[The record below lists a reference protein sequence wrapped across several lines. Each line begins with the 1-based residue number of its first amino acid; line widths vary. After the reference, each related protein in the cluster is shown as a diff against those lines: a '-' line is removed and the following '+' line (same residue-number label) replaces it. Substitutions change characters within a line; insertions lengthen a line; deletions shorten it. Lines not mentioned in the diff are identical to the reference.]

1 MTQEVLNATCL
12 CLLAQAE
19 EAERLDSSEEEAER
33 FIIEEFGRCLVQII
47 ECATK
52 TEGLLNF
59 FRRVLFCAVCGYM
72 CTVSHNK
79 CARLQV
85 IIYCF

>member
-52 TEGLLNF
+52 TEGLLF
-59 FRRVLFCAVCGYM
+59 FSGGFCFVQDVIRRIQCPMTNVPTF
-72 CTVSHNK
+72 
-79 CARLQV
+79 R
-85 IIYCF
+85 

>member
-1 MTQEVLNATCL
+1 MTQEVLDATCL

-19 EAERLDSSEEEAER
+19 EAECMDNSEEEAEH

-52 TEGLLNF
+52 TEGLSF
-59 FRRVLFCAVCGYM
+59 VIRKFCCLPYKRLYM
-72 CTVSHNK
+72 
-79 CARLQV
+79 
-85 IIYCF
+85 F

>member
-52 TEGLLNF
+52 TEGLLF
-59 FRRVLFCAVCGYM
+59 FRKGMFYTGWR
-72 CTVSHNK
+72 
-79 CARLQV
+79 
-85 IIYCF
+85 

>member
-1 MTQEVLNATCL
+1 MTQEVLDATCL

-19 EAERLDSSEEEAER
+19 EAERMDNSEEEAER

-52 TEGLLNF
+52 TEGLSL
-59 FRRVLFCAVCGYM
+59 VGKFCCVQDM
-72 CTVSHNK
+72 C
-79 CARLQV
+79 RLL
-85 IIYCF
+85 

>member
-19 EAERLDSSEEEAER
+19 EAERLDSSEEEADR

-52 TEGLLNF
+52 TEGLLFVPGGFCFVQDVGRCIQCPMKHVPNF
-59 FRRVLFCAVCGYM
+59 R
-72 CTVSHNK
+72 
-79 CARLQV
+79 
-85 IIYCF
+85 

>member
-52 TEGLLNF
+52 TEGLLFVSGGFCFVQDVGRCIQCPMTYVPNF
-59 FRRVLFCAVCGYM
+59 R
-72 CTVSHNK
+72 
-79 CARLQV
+79 
-85 IIYCF
+85 

>member
-52 TEGLLNF
+52 TEGLLF
-59 FRRVLFCAVCGYM
+59 FSGGFCFVQDVGRCIQCPM
-72 CTVSHNK
+72 TDVPNV
-79 CARLQV
+79 R
-85 IIYCF
+85 

>member
-1 MTQEVLNATCL
+1 MTQEVLDATCM

-19 EAERLDSSEEEAER
+19 EAERMENTEEEAES

-52 TEGLLNF
+52 TEGLLL
-59 FRRVLFCAVCGYM
+59 VSGIFCSVGNA
-72 CTVSHNK
+72 
-79 CARLQV
+79 
-85 IIYCF
+85 

>member
-52 TEGLLNF
+52 TEGLLFFSEEFCFVQDMGRCIQCPVTNVPNF
-59 FRRVLFCAVCGYM
+59 R
-72 CTVSHNK
+72 
-79 CARLQV
+79 
-85 IIYCF
+85 

>member
-52 TEGLLNF
+52 TEGMLF
-59 FRRVLFCAVCGYM
+59 FFFQEGFVLCRMWIDVYS
-72 CTVSHNK
+72 VP
-79 CARLQV
+79 
-85 IIYCF
+85 

>member
-1 MTQEVLNATCL
+1 MTQEVLDATCM

-19 EAERLDSSEEEAER
+19 EAERMENSEEEAER

-52 TEGLLNF
+52 TEGLLIVNTAVTGISDCSNF
-59 FRRVLFCAVCGYM
+59 NF
-72 CTVSHNK
+72 
-79 CARLQV
+79 
-85 IIYCF
+85 

>member
-1 MTQEVLNATCL
+1 MTQDVLNATCL

-47 ECATK
+47 ECATR
-52 TEGLLNF
+52 TEGLLF
-59 FRRVLFCAVCGYM
+59 VSGKFC
-72 CTVSHNK
+72 
-79 CARLQV
+79 
-85 IIYCF
+85 F

>member
-52 TEGLLNF
+52 TEGMLF
-59 FRRVLFCAVCGYM
+59 FFFSGGFCFVQDVDRCIQCPM
-72 CTVSHNK
+72 TDVPNL
-79 CARLQV
+79 R
-85 IIYCF
+85 

>member
-1 MTQEVLNATCL
+1 MTQEVLDATCL

-19 EAERLDSSEEEAER
+19 EAERMENGEEEAER

-52 TEGLLNF
+52 TEGLLP
-59 FRRVLFCAVCGYM
+59 VLGKFHFVWDVY
-72 CTVSHNK
+72 
-79 CARLQV
+79 RLF
-85 IIYCF
+85 YKTPDM

>member
-1 MTQEVLNATCL
+1 MTQEVLDATCL

-19 EAERLDSSEEEAER
+19 EAERMDNSEEEAER

-52 TEGLLNF
+52 TEGLSLEK
-59 FRRVLFCAVCGYM
+59 LCCLLY
-72 CTVSHNK
+72 K
-79 CARLQV
+79 RLDM
-85 IIYCF
+85 F

>member
-52 TEGLLNF
+52 TEGLLFFSGGFVQDVGKCIQCSLTNVSNF
-59 FRRVLFCAVCGYM
+59 R
-72 CTVSHNK
+72 
-79 CARLQV
+79 
-85 IIYCF
+85 

>member
-1 MTQEVLNATCL
+1 MTQEVLDATCM

-19 EAERLDSSEEEAER
+19 EAERMENSEEEAER

-52 TEGLLNF
+52 TEGLLIVNTAVPGISDCSNF
-59 FRRVLFCAVCGYM
+59 NF
-72 CTVSHNK
+72 
-79 CARLQV
+79 
-85 IIYCF
+85 